1 MTGGGTYPACLHVFR
16 LAEAPW
22 SRNNSR
28 HGVIFFVAHELSGG
42 SARCAFRDM
51 SRSEAVGGLL
61 TIGKLLRSSHQVCN
75 RTKEPALQAGW
86 FQKPLFKVCC
96 PLQYMYILCS
106 PGHMCP
112 IGGLSQKRAVGATH
126 PPLTLPNEHTTI
138 MNRRAPPRTA
148 PRANAAR
155 LMAHLAIV
163 AKRRRR
169 RFR

>member
-28 HGVIFFVAHELSGG
+28 HGVIFFVAHELSG
-42 SARCAFRDM
+42 SNARCAFSDM
-51 SRSEAVGGLL
+51 SRPEAVGGLL

-96 PLQYMYILCS
+96 PLQYVVYHVVS
-106 PGHMCP
+106 
-112 IGGLSQKRAVGATH
+112 SYYT
-126 PPLTLPNEHTTI
+126 
-138 MNRRAPPRTA
+138 
-148 PRANAAR
+148 
-155 LMAHLAIV
+155 
-163 AKRRRR
+163 
-169 RFR
+169 